1 MKSKLFLATF
11 VMGVLVGGGAASYAA
26 TATQAGAA
34 DPQTSNQSE
43 AGAKGKKESKVKKSA
58 QDVKKGTV
66 KTGKTVGKGAKKVGN
81 AAAKGTEEGAKE
93 TAKGAEKA
101 GKATTKGVKK
111 VGKKM

>member
-66 KTGKTVGKGAKKVGN
+66 KTGKTVGKGKNSTVTVKGLK
-81 AAAKGTEEGAKE
+81 KGTYTFYCPVDGHKA
-93 TAKGAEKA
+93 AGMKGKLIIS
-101 GKATTKGVKK
+101 
-111 VGKKM
+111 